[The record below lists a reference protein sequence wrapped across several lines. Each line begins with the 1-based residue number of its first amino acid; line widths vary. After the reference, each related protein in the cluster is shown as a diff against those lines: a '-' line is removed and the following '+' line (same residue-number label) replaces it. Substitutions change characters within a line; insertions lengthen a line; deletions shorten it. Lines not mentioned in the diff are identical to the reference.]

1 MFAENS
7 RGLLVQHDPSVLM
20 GLGVLLEPLAVLAF
34 PDRPLDD
41 DDAVV
46 ELEVVPVER
55 AEFATTCACRHGGPD
70 EYTPVRSSGPRLV
83 HELGCLLGSWWSRLG
98 CRHGRLPSHVCRV
111 DADPAPPHSSVEG
124 TAQYPVDR
132 ANP

>member
-1 MFAENS
+1 VIRCEGEDIAPVVHRDAELLGLGLGEGSMFAENS

-34 PDRPLDD
+34 PDRALDD

-55 AEFATTCACRHGGPD
+55 AEFATTCAP
-70 EYTPVRSSGPRLV
+70 RSRAGLPPGQLV
-83 HELGCLLGSWWSRLG
+83 
-98 CRHGRLPSHVCRV
+98 V
-111 DADPAPPHSSVEG
+111 PAWLSAW
-124 TAQYPVDR
+124 TAS
-132 ANP
+132 